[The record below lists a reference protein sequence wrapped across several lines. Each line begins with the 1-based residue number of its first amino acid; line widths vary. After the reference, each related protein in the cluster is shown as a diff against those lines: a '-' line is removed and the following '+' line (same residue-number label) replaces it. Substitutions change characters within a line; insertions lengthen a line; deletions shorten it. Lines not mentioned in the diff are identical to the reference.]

1 MFPDV
6 DGFEYWSNKA
16 KELECID
23 AELLFLIYLN
33 GMLQMKN
40 VIIK

>member
-1 MFPDV
+1 MDLIIGV
-6 DGFEYWSNKA
+6 IKLNNCNV
-16 KELECID
+16 LD